1 MAEHAFADCAAFGC
15 SPTCDPARCWPL
27 DESEESM
34 SPDTAPPPER
44 REIDRLFGQC
54 LLRLQSF
61 ELLMKAI
68 VVTHRL
74 SGSAEMLEQLQAQRI
89 AETRRKTMGAL
100 AGDLMG
106 NFLVPEGQQG
116 SRDGLEDGPA
126 LSFLM
131 QIRLPADEFSQIEAE
146 HRELIAKRNALVH
159 HFLEEH
165 DLRSEEGCRAAAR
178 DISATI
184 DRVARANDELIEL
197 AAGMDRA
204 RKAFAELLAS
214 PDFRDSTVGGRIRW
228 SATAI
233 ARALHHAATALSQDG
248 WTSVEAATAWITA
261 RSPDE
266 RPEHYGCRTWRQLIH
281 ESRLFDLQIRRANG
295 RRQAWYRPRTRR
307 AEPA

>member
-1 MAEHAFADCAAFGC
+1 MAEHAFADCAAFSC

-44 REIDRLFGQC
+44 HEIERLFGQC
-54 LLRLQSF
+54 LLRLQTF

-68 VVTHRL
+68 VATHRL

-116 SRDGLEDGPA
+116 PRDGSEDGPA

-131 QIRLPADEFSQIEAE
+131 QIALPADEFSRIEAE

-197 AAGMDRA
+197 AACMDQT

-214 PDFRDSTVGGRIRW
+214 PDFRDWTVGGRILW